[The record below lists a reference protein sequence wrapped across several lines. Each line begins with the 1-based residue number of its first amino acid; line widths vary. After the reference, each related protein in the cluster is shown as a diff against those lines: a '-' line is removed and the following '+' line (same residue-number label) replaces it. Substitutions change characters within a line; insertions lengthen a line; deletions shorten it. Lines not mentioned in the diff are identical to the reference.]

1 MAGLRMG
8 YMIARSERIEKINKI
23 TRGGMGITG
32 PTIKA
37 AMSSLD
43 DFNFLKASKNKII
56 SNRIY
61 TIKKLESRG
70 FKPMPS
76 ETNFLIFELPKKI
89 DPNKF
94 LTEIYS
100 KKVTAKVFNFWN
112 KNWCRVSIG
121 SRNSMD
127 FFFEV
132 FDQAIA

>member
-8 YMIARSERIEKINKI
+8 YMIARPERIEKINNI

-32 PTIKA
+32 PTINA

-61 TIKKLESRG
+61 TVNKLESRG

-76 ETNFLIFELPKKI
+76 ETNFLIFELPKNI

-100 KKVTAKVFNFWN
+100 KRVTVKVFNFWN